1 MCGKDIESTNHFL
14 LQCSLFSKERQ
25 VLMNKFHDIDSS
37 LTNQNEISLFYTL
50 LFGKENINDSET
62 LIFLM
67 QQKSTSYQ
75 RKSSTFLYL
84 NMSKPLQ
91 LISTTIMNDSIVFE
105 LNTPFSLFL
114 FILLFPRYTK
124 QYYIQALLFCVP
136 LLYILFLFRMYLCNY
151 SNCTCVYV

>member
-1 MCGKDIESTNHFL
+1 
-14 LQCSLFSKERQ
+14 
-25 VLMNKFHDIDSS
+25 MNKFHDIDSS

-91 LISTTIMNDSIVFE
+91 LISTTIMNDSMVFE

-124 QYYIQALLFCVP
+124 QYYI
-136 LLYILFLFRMYLCNY
+136 
-151 SNCTCVYV
+151 